1 MIDIKIKTY
10 PKIDDMPYL
19 DVNKEYVR
27 LDFICIQ
34 EEGINIKAKKDDG
47 EDVHLCEL
55 DRIQAVQMATAVLS
69 FFNSTH
75 IK

>member
-10 PKIDDMPYL
+10 PKIDEMPYL

-27 LDFICIQ
+27 LDFICIA
-34 EEGINIKAKKDDG
+34 EEGINIKAKKEDG

-69 FFNSTH
+69 FFNAIH